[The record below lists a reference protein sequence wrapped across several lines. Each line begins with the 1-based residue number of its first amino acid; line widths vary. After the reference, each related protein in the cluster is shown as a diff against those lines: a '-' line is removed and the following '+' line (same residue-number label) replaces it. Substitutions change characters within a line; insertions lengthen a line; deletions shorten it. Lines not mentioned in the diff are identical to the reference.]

1 MKNVSVES
9 TRNFALVGH
18 AADGKTSL
26 GDALLHRAGATPVH
40 GKVDDGSSVLNHLP
54 EEKERRS
61 TISSS
66 VFGFDWNGHHLTLV
80 DTPGDPNFI
89 ADGQIALQGLDGAVL
104 VVSGVDGPKV
114 GTEKMLRTARERG
127 VACVAIVSG
136 LDRERADLD
145 RAVEGLRKLELN
157 AVPIALPIG
166 AGEQLA
172 GVVDLLTGKAVR
184 ANGEGDAPADMAEAV
199 RRIAG
204 GAKLEASGGVRLE
217 TVAAI
222 AASGVDAISV
232 GALTHSARA
241 LDISLELEF

>member
-114 GTEKMLRTARERG
+114 GTEKMLRTLERLG
-127 VACVAIVSG
+127 VKGASRGA
-136 LDRERADLD
+136 DHRAAPSATQRGDD
-145 RAVEGLRKLELN
+145 TGEEAPSVRVGRRRFELR
-157 AVPIALPIG
+157 
-166 AGEQLA
+166 
-172 GVVDLLTGKAVR
+172 TR
-184 ANGEGDAPADMAEAV
+184 
-199 RRIAG
+199 
-204 GAKLEASGGVRLE
+204 
-217 TVAAI
+217 
-222 AASGVDAISV
+222 
-232 GALTHSARA
+232 
-241 LDISLELEF
+241 